1 MTREINFGG
10 VHTFDT
16 RAVHKIRVQMT
27 LPLSRFFYGFFFFFP
42 RAVCMWLGT
51 LRVSVSSFVPHFFRF
66 FLFTSDRHA
75 PGTQT

>member
-27 LPLSRFFYGFFFFFP
+27 LPLSRFFYGFFFLSPSRMHVVGYVACQREFVRPSLFSFF
-42 RAVCMWLGT
+42 
-51 LRVSVSSFVPHFFRF
+51 SFY
-66 FLFTSDRHA
+66 
-75 PGTQT
+75 Q